1 MIDVPSLK
9 NKIRMNSSRYET
21 RNRNVV
27 LIDNHTTNYGLNAP
41 IYTRLLGVY
50 NENYDNF
57 EQSRSSLS
65 FKSSFKRILHV

>member
-41 IYTRLLGVY
+41 MTRLLKVY
-50 NENYDNF
+50 NENYDIF
-57 EQSRSSLS
+57 VQSRSLLS
-65 FKSSFKRILHV
+65 FKSSFKRILDI